1 MRPSLTNA
9 QQATIEIENEAGNP
23 IPVVIADEPVDVAI
37 TGEPIEITVVGDSV
51 WTVELQAD
59 ETENDND
66 KTFTVPADTEWQVLW
81 VWVEFAANGNA
92 GTRQLQ
98 IDFRD
103 GADDVI
109 GQQRPNATQATGE
122 TRYYMFGPSLANLT
136 AFYDTDHLQT
146 PLPPTI
152 FLPAGYDIRIFD
164 NNNVSATD
172 DMVIQ
177 VMVASRDV

>member
-1 MRPSLTNA
+1 MRPGLTNA

-23 IPVVIADEPVDVAI
+23 ISVVIADEPVDVTI
-37 TGEPIEITVVGDSV
+37 TGQPIDVTIVADTV
-51 WTVELQAD
+51 WTVGLQAD
-59 ETENDND
+59 EAVDDND
-66 KTFTVPADTEWQVLW
+66 KTITVPADTEWQVLSI
-81 VWVEFAANGNA
+81 WVEYAADANP

-103 GADDVI
+103 GSDDVI
-109 GQQRPNATQATGE
+109 GQQRPNDTQAASE

-152 FLPAGYDIRIFD
+152 FLPAGYDVRIFD
-164 NNNVSATD
+164 NNNVSADD

-177 VMVASRDV
+177 MMVAARSV